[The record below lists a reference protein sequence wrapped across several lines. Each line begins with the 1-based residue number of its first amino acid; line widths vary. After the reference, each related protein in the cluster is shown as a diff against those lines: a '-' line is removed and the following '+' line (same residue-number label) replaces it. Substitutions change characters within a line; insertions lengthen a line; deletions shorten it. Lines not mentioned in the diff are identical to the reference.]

1 MNKII
6 VTGGCGYIGSHTIVE
21 LIQAG
26 YEVVSVDN
34 LINSDESVLLSIEKI
49 TGVKVKNYNL
59 DLSNISSIDYLV
71 QHEDQILGII
81 HFAALKAV
89 GDSVKY
95 PLRYYHNNV
104 SSLMNVLHWIELK
117 NIPNL
122 IFSSSCTVY
131 GETEKLPVDES
142 ASFKETSSPYG
153 KTKQMC
159 EEIILDTFSSWN
171 NKQAIS
177 LRYFNPAGAHHSH
190 LIGESPINAP
200 QNLVPVITETAMGKR
215 SAMTVFGTDYNTRD
229 GSCIRD
235 YIHVMD
241 LAEAHVLALQY
252 LITGKQ
258 QSKVDA
264 YNLGIGEGVSVL
276 EAIHAFELVSG
287 IKLNYK
293 LGEKR
298 PGDLPAIYADLNKA
312 KTNLLWSPKKT
323 MEDIMLDA
331 WQWEQKRNLNHDQ

>member
-26 YEVVSVDN
+26 YEVVTVDN

-59 DLSNISSIDYLV
+59 DLSDSSSIDFLV

-159 EEIILDTFSSWN
+159 EEIILDTYSSWN

-215 SAMTVFGTDYNTRD
+215 S
-229 GSCIRD
+229 
-235 YIHVMD
+235 
-241 LAEAHVLALQY
+241 
-252 LITGKQ
+252 
-258 QSKVDA
+258 
-264 YNLGIGEGVSVL
+264 
-276 EAIHAFELVSG
+276 VSG
-287 IKLNYK
+287 MKLNYK

-323 MEDIMLDA
+323 MDDIMLDA
-331 WQWEQKRNLNHDQ
+331 WLWEQKRNLNHDQ

>member
-1 MNKII
+1 
-6 VTGGCGYIGSHTIVE
+6 
-21 LIQAG
+21 
-26 YEVVSVDN
+26 
-34 LINSDESVLLSIEKI
+34 
-49 TGVKVKNYNL
+49 
-59 DLSNISSIDYLV
+59 
-71 QHEDQILGII
+71 
-81 HFAALKAV
+81 
-89 GDSVKY
+89 
-95 PLRYYHNNV
+95 
-104 SSLMNVLHWIELK
+104 MNVLHWIELK

-159 EEIILDTFSSWN
+159 EEIILDTYSSWN

-177 LRYFNPAGAHHSH
+177 LRYFNPAGAHNSH

-287 IKLNYK
+287 MKLNYK

-331 WQWEQKRNLNHDQ
+331 WKWEQKRNLNHDQ